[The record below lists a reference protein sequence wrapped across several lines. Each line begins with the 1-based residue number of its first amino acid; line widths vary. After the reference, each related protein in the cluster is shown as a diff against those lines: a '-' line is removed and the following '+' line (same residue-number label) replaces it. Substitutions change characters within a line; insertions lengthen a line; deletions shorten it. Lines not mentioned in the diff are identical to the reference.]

1 VNERPEN
8 VRHAL
13 TPLAWTIIAIF
24 YIAILT
30 PPHPV
35 EPLSRGV
42 AALLQVQGGA
52 SSYRS
57 AASRL
62 PRYAFVNAD
71 PCAPEATIDFVSLD
85 IPHAVGP
92 IAAVPRADRDSFLSI
107 TCSNFEARAPPA

>member
-42 AALLQVQGGA
+42 AALLQVPGGA

-62 PRYAFVNAD
+62 ARYAFVNAD
-71 PCAPEATIDFVSLD
+71 PCAPEATIDLVSLH

-92 IAAVPRADRDSFLSI
+92 IAAVPRANRVSVPLVVLFGSD
-107 TCSNFEARAPPA
+107 ARAPPI